1 MMITTRMSRT
11 AAGGC
16 QMKVFNS
23 DNGLSTMRVCS
34 SPKVGYT
41 DIVTSTN
48 NPKMSSKMKYSEYI
62 RTGRC
67 VPSTLHVR

>member
-1 MMITTRMSRT
+1 MMITSRMSRT
-11 AAGGC
+11 PAGGC
-16 QMKVFNS
+16 QMKMFNS
-23 DNGLSTMRVCS
+23 ENGSSTMRVCS
-34 SPKVGYT
+34 SPKVDYSE
-41 DIVTSTN
+41 IVTSTN